1 VSALSSPHLKVA
13 PSVTGVMARVL
24 VALAPGVIAFFALFG
39 PGVLIN
45 LALAITTAVVLEAL
59 CLRLRGRDFR
69 ALRDLSAVLTGALLA
84 LALPPGAPWWIPV
97 LGSGFAVLLG
107 KQLYGGLGYNPFN
120 PAMVGY
126 VVLLISFPVSMTA
139 WPAPGMAWAADATSQ
154 ATALDH
160 VRTALTQGRTLSEI
174 LGDPGFEHGLLRGWA
189 IVSLAYLVGGLFLLQ
204 QKTIRWQIPVGMLL
218 GLSLTALV
226 FWSVDSDR
234 YASPLF
240 HLLSGATMLGAFFI
254 ATDPVSACT
263 TPRGRLFFGLGIG
276 VLTWLIRT
284 WGSYPDAVA
293 FAVLLMNLCAPTID
307 RYTPTRVYGTRPRRP
322 LP

>member
-1 VSALSSPHLKVA
+1 MSVISSPHLRVA
-13 PSVTGVMARVL
+13 PSVSGVMARVL
-24 VALAPGVIAFFALFG
+24 LALIPGVIAFTVLFG
-39 PGVLIN
+39 GGVLLN
-45 LALAITTAVVLEAL
+45 LALAIATAVVLEAL
-59 CLRLRGRDFR
+59 ALRLRGRDLSP
-69 ALRDLSAVLTGALLA
+69 LRDLSAVLTGALLA

-97 LGSGFAVLLG
+97 LGSGFAILLG
-107 KQLYGGLGYNPFN
+107 KQLYGGLGFNPFN

-139 WPAPGMAWAADATSQ
+139 WPAPNMAWVADATSQ

-160 VRTALTQGRTLSEI
+160 VRTALTQGRTLTEI

-189 IVSLAYLVGGLFLLQ
+189 IVSLAYLAGGLFLLQ
-204 QKTIRWQIPVGMLL
+204 QKTIRWQIPVGLLL
-218 GLSLTALV
+218 GLSVTALV

-240 HLLSGATMLGAFFI
+240 HLLGGATLLGAFFI

-263 TPRGRLFFGLGIG
+263 TPRGRLYFGLGIG
-276 VLTWLIRT
+276 ILTWVIRT

-307 RYTPTRVYGTRPRRP
+307 RYTPTRVYGTGPRRT

>member
-254 ATDPVSACT
+254 ATDPVLACT

>member
-1 VSALSSPHLKVA
+1 
-13 PSVTGVMARVL
+13 